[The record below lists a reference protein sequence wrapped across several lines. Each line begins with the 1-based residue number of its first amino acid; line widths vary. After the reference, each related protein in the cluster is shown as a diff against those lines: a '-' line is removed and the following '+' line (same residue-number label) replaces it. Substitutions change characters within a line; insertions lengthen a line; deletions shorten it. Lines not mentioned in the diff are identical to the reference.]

1 MKTTEL
7 HLAGLCCPSEEP
19 LVHKQIQP
27 LGSIGAVRFDHLT
40 KRVSIDHQLENDG
53 LLLEA
58 LNRVGLKAS
67 RVQVVT
73 SRKPG
78 WISLR
83 TASCLSLALVSEA
96 LVWIGVEEGSPWVA
110 GAALLAIM
118 GLGIEPWVRAW
129 QGLRR
134 GQWGVQVLMALAVV
148 GAILLQQWP
157 EAAMVLAL
165 FTWSEQLEGYSLGR
179 VQAAL
184 EELLH
189 SAPEVAEVEREGRWK
204 LVGVQQVALG
214 ERLRVSPGDRV
225 PLDGRIVEGRSAVDQ
240 SPITGESLPRECGPD
255 DQVYAGSLNQ
265 EGLLI
270 LEVEAVAGQRQLDRI
285 YQVIKRAQQEKPP
298 SQRWID
304 RFAAVY
310 TPCVLLAALGLAAVP
325 SLLQRP
331 DAADWMYRA
340 LVLLVTAC
348 PCALV
353 LASPVTMV
361 AGLAVAARRGLLV
374 RGAAALER
382 AFHIRRLAFDKTGTL
397 TEGHPALVEFEALD
411 DQPRLQQA
419 ASLQDPSRHPL
430 ARAVRSSWQAEL
442 VEVEQWRQEPGRG
455 VFGRIA
461 GREFSL
467 VSHRQAHDRLC
478 PEAAH
483 ARLLQWEE
491 KGHTTS
497 VLFEEG
503 HPVAL
508 LAFADP
514 LRAESKPVLQE
525 LQAMGIRCL
534 LLTGDHQASAT
545 AVAGQLGLVEV
556 AAGLLPEEKLQRIED
571 ELRNGPVAMVG
582 DGINDAPALAR
593 ATLGIAMGG
602 GTATAVEVGEV
613 VLMQDRLELVP
624 ELFRLSRRV
633 MRRLHLNVALAL
645 GAKLLFLGLA
655 VAGKATLWMAVLAD
669 VGVSLLVIG
678 SGLSLLRKQ
687 RDGSHS

>member
-19 LVHKQIQP
+19 LVHKQLQP

-40 KRVSIDHQLENDG
+40 KRVSIEHQLDNDG

-58 LNRVGLKAS
+58 LNQVGLKAT
-67 RVQVVT
+67 RVVVST
-73 SRKPG
+73 ARLVPPR

-83 TASCLSLALVSEA
+83 TLLSLMLALASEG
-96 LVWIGVEEGSPWVA
+96 LVWSGVEEGSPFVA
-110 GAALLAIM
+110 GLALACIM
-118 GLGIEPWVRAW
+118 GLGPEPWVRAW

-134 GQWGVQVLMALAVV
+134 GQWGVQVLMALAVL
-148 GAILLQQWP
+148 GALFLQQWP

-165 FTWSEQLEGYSLGR
+165 FTWSEQLEGYSLSR
-179 VQAAL
+179 VQTAL

-204 LVGVQQVALG
+204 LVGVQQVVRG
-214 ERLRVSPGDRV
+214 EKLRVSPGERV
-225 PLDGRIVEGRSAVDQ
+225 PLDGRIVEGSSSLDQ
-240 SPITGESLPRECGPD
+240 SPITGESLPRECGPG
-255 DQVYAGSLNQ
+255 DQVFAGSLNQ
-265 EGLLI
+265 EGLLL
-270 LEVEAVAGQRQLDRI
+270 LEVEAVAGERKLDRV

-304 RFAAVY
+304 RFAAIY
-310 TPCVLLAALGLAAVP
+310 TPVVLLSAGALALIP
-325 SLLQRP
+325 SLMQRP
-331 DAADWMYRA
+331 DASEWMYRA

-374 RGAAALER
+374 RGAGALER
-382 AFHIRRLAFDKTGTL
+382 ATGIRRLAFDKTGTL
-397 TEGHPALVEFEALD
+397 TEGRPALVEFEALD
-411 DQPRLQQA
+411 QQPRLQQA

-430 ARAVRSSWQAEL
+430 ARAVRGHWQGDL
-442 VEVEQWRQEPGRG
+442 LEVQEWRQEPGRG
-455 VFGRIA
+455 VFGRID
-461 GREFSL
+461 GKDFSL
-467 VSHRQAHDRLC
+467 VSHRQADDRLC
-478 PEAAH
+478 PEGVH
-483 ARLLQWEE
+483 SRLLEWESR
-491 KGHTTS
+491 GHTTS

-503 HPVAL
+503 QPVGL

-514 LRAESKPVLQE
+514 LRLESKGVLDE
-525 LQAMGIRCL
+525 LRQLGIRPL
-534 LLTGDHQASAT
+534 LLTGDHEASAR
-545 AVAGQLGLVEV
+545 AVGAQLGLEEV
-556 AAGLLPEEKLQRIED
+556 AAGLLPEEKLQRIEL
-571 ELRNGPVAMVG
+571 ELASGPIAMVG
-582 DGINDAPALAR
+582 DGINDAPSLAR

-602 GTATAVEVGEV
+602 GTATAIEVGEV
-613 VLMQDRLELVP
+613 VLMQDRLQLIP

-633 MRRLHLNVALAL
+633 MRRLRQNVALAL

-678 SGLSLLRKQ
+678 SGLSLLRSK
-687 RDGSHS
+687 HS

>member
-1 MKTTEL
+1 
-7 HLAGLCCPSEEP
+7 
-19 LVHKQIQP
+19 VHKQLQP

-53 LLLEA
+53 ILLEA

-67 RVQVVT
+67 RVPVVPT
-73 SRKPG
+73 RKPG

-96 LVWIGVEEGSPWVA
+96 LVWIGIEDGSPWVA

-118 GLGIEPWVRAW
+118 GLGVEPWVRAW

-134 GQWGVQVLMALAVV
+134 GQWGVQVLMALAVI

-240 SPITGESLPRECGPD
+240 SPITGESLPRECVPN

-304 RFAAVY
+304 RFASVY
-310 TPCVLLAALGLAAVP
+310 TPCVLLAALALAAIP

-331 DAADWMYRA
+331 DAADWTYRA

-374 RGAAALER
+374 RGAGALER
-382 AFHIRRLAFDKTGTL
+382 AFGIRRLAFDKTGTL
-397 TEGHPALVEFEALD
+397 TKGHPALVEFEALD

-430 ARAVRSSWQAEL
+430 ARAVRSKWQGEL
-442 VEVEQWRQEPGRG
+442 NEVEQWRQEPGRG

-467 VSHRQAHDRLC
+467 VSHRQADDRLC
-478 PEAAH
+478 PDAVH
-483 ARLLQWEE
+483 TRLLEWE
-491 KGHTTS
+491 GLGRTTS
-497 VLFEEG
+497 VLFEEDQ
-503 HPVAL
+503 PVAL

-514 LRAESKPVLQE
+514 LRAESKAVLQE
-525 LQAMGIRCL
+525 LQALGIRCL
-534 LLTGDHQASAT
+534 LLTGDHQASAA
-545 AVAGQLGLVEV
+545 AVAEQLGLVEV
-556 AAGLLPEEKLQRIED
+556 AAGLLPEEKLQRIEA
-571 ELRNGPVAMVG
+571 ELEHGPVAMVG

-633 MRRLHLNVALAL
+633 MRRLHLNVVLAL

-678 SGLSLLRKQ
+678 SGLSLLRAS
-687 RDGSHS
+687 RSAP